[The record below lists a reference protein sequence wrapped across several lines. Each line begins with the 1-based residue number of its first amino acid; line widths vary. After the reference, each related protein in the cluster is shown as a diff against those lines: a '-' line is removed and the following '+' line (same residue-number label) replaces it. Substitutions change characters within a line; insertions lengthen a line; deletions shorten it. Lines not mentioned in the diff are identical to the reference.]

1 MSFPKQCCASGS
13 LHTGTPTGTVT
24 QLHGLPVYITPP
36 PSNKTP
42 KGIVV
47 ILPDIFGWTL
57 PNTRILAD
65 NFAAKGD
72 FLVMLP
78 DFMDGN
84 VFPQDL
90 IIDIKALET
99 TGAFAWVT
107 KAYHLLKLVWRGWP
121 FLKNDKAHLV
131 RPRVVK
137 FFRGLQSSHPEL
149 SVAAAGYCWGGQWVV
164 ELCSNKEE
172 YKVEGRPLVVCGF
185 TAHPSRLKLPADIES
200 VTYPLS
206 IAAAGIDQQIPK
218 AKAKQIEDILKAK
231 TAKTKDQGVEHE
243 FVMYEDVH
251 HGFAV
256 RADENEGLEKE
267 CGKKA
272 EDQAVRWFTKWF
284 EHTAQDDSRQ
294 GIESGQ

>member
-1 MSFPKQCCASGS
+1 MSFPKQCCASGA
-13 LHTGTPTGTVT
+13 LHTGTPTGTVS
-24 QLHGLPVYITPP
+24 QLHGLPVYICPP
-36 PSNKTP
+36 PSNKPP
-42 KGIVV
+42 KGIIV

-90 IIDIKALET
+90 IISIKALDA

-107 KAYHLLKLVWRGWP
+107 KAYHFLKLVWRGWP
-121 FLKNDKAHLV
+121 FLRNDKAHLV

-137 FFRGLQSSHPEL
+137 FFQSLQSSHPEL
-149 SVAAAGYCWGGQWVV
+149 PVAAAGYCWGGQWVV
-164 ELCSNKEE
+164 ELCSNKED
-172 YKVEGRPLVVCGF
+172 YNVEGKPLVVCGF
-185 TAHPSRLKLPADIES
+185 TAHPSRLTIPTDIES
-200 VTYPLS
+200 VVYPLS

-231 TAKTKDQGVEHE
+231 TAKTKDEGVEHE
-243 FVMYEDVH
+243 FVMYDDVH

-256 RADENEGLEKE
+256 RADENEGYERE

-284 EHTAQDDSRQ
+284 EHAAQADSR
-294 GIESGQ
+294 

>member
-13 LHTGTPTGTVT
+13 LHTGTPTGTVS
-24 QLHGLPVYITPP
+24 QLHGLPVYIAS
-36 PSNKTP
+36 PSSNNPP

-47 ILPDIFGWTL
+47 VLPDIFGWTL
-57 PNTRILAD
+57 PNTRNLAD
-65 NFAAKGD
+65 NFARKGD

-90 IIDIKALET
+90 IISIKALDA
-99 TGAFAWVT
+99 TGPFAWAT
-107 KAYHLLKLVWRGWP
+107 KAYHLLKLVWYGWP

-131 RPRVVK
+131 RPRVIK
-137 FFRGLQSSHPEL
+137 FFRSLQSSHPEL
-149 SVAAAGYCWGGQWVV
+149 PVAAAGYCWGGQWVV
-164 ELCSNKEE
+164 ELCSNKKE
-172 YKVEGRPLVVCGF
+172 YTVEGKPLVVCGF

-200 VTYPLS
+200 VVYPLS

-218 AKAKQIEDILKAK
+218 AKAKQIEDSLKAK
-231 TAKTKDQGVEHE
+231 TAKTKDHGAEHE

-256 RADENEGLEKE
+256 RADENEGHEKE

-272 EDQAVRWFTKWF
+272 EDQAVHWFTRWF
-284 EHTAQDDSRQ
+284 EREAHSSGRQD
-294 GIESGQ
+294 IAE

>member
-1 MSFPKQCCASGS
+1 MSFPKSCCASGS
-13 LHTGTPTGTVT
+13 LHTGTPTGTVS
-24 QLHGLPVYITPP
+24 QLHGLPVYIASPP
-36 PSNKTP
+36 PNKSP
-42 KGIVV
+42 KGVVV

-72 FLVMLP
+72 FLVILP

-84 VFPQDL
+84 VFPQRL
-90 IIDIKALET
+90 IISIKALDA
-99 TGAFAWVT
+99 TGTFAWAK
-107 KAYHLLKLVWRGWP
+107 KAYHFLRLVWYGWP

-131 RPRVVK
+131 RPRVIK
-137 FFRGLQSSHPEL
+137 FFHGLQSSHPEL
-149 SVAAAGYCWGGQWVV
+149 PVAAAGYCWGGQWVV

-172 YKVEGRPLVVCGF
+172 YMVDGKPLVVCGF
-185 TAHPSRLKLPADIES
+185 TAHPSRLKVPTDIES
-200 VTYPLS
+200 VVHPLS
-206 IAAAGIDQQIPK
+206 IAAAGIDQQIPM

-256 RADENEGLEKE
+256 RADENEGYERE

-272 EDQAVRWFTKWF
+272 EDQAVRWFTKWS
-284 EHTAQDDSRQ
+284 ERAAHGDVQKGVEDL
-294 GIESGQ
+294 

>member
-13 LHTGTPTGTVT
+13 LHTGTPTGTIS
-24 QLHGLPVYITPP
+24 QLHGLPVYITSP
-36 PSNKTP
+36 PSDRPP

-90 IIDIKALET
+90 IISIKALDA

-107 KAYHLLKLVWRGWP
+107 KAYHFLKLVWRGWP

-131 RPRVVK
+131 RPRVVN
-137 FFRGLQSSHPEL
+137 FFRGVRSSHPGL
-149 SVAAAGYCWGGQWVV
+149 PVAAAGYCWGGQWVV

-172 YKVEGRPLVVCGF
+172 YAVDGRPLVTCGF
-185 TAHPSRLKLPADIES
+185 TAHPSRLKLPTDIEG

-206 IAAAGIDQQIPK
+206 IAAAGIDQQIPE

-256 RADENEGLEKE
+256 RADENEGLERE
-267 CGKKA
+267 YGKKA

-284 EHTAQDDSRQ
+284 EHAAHGDRR
-294 GIESGQ
+294 

>member
-13 LHTGTPTGTVT
+13 IHTGTPTGIISE
-24 QLHGLPVYITPP
+24 LHGLPVYTTSS
-36 PSNKTP
+36 PSNRPP

-84 VFPQDL
+84 VFPQHL
-90 IIDIKALET
+90 IFSIKALDA
-99 TGAFAWVT
+99 TGPFALVK
-107 KAYHLLKLVWRGWP
+107 KAYHFLRLVWYGLP

-131 RPRVVK
+131 RPRVVN
-137 FFRGLQSSHPEL
+137 FFRGLQASHPEL
-149 SVAAAGYCWGGQWVV
+149 PVAAAGYCWGGQWVV

-172 YKVEGRPLVVCGF
+172 YAANKPLVACGF
-185 TAHPSRLKLPADIES
+185 TAHPSRLKIPTDIEA

-206 IAAAGIDQQIPK
+206 IAAAGIEQQIPK

-243 FVMYEDVH
+243 FVMYDDVH

-256 RADENEGLEKE
+256 RADENEGHERE

-272 EDQAVRWFTKWF
+272 EDQAVRWFSKWF
-284 EHTAQDDSRQ
+284 DRAA
-294 GIESGQ
+294 